1 MARGRIAILGRGEHV
16 QFRLEKRPKPSQA
29 ALYLAPALSVLL
41 TMLVGALLFSALG
54 YDGIGAVLE
63 IFTRPITN
71 PLKWQDLGVK
81 AAPLIIIAVG
91 LSIAYRANVWNIGAE
106 GQYVAG
112 ALGGTAV
119 VLLTMKMQGPWIL
132 PTMLVCGV
140 LAGMALAVIPAF
152 LKTRFEVNEILTTLM
167 LNYAI
172 VQLLYYLLRTSWK
185 DPMAFGF
192 PRTSL
197 FTASQSLPYLWQGT
211 ILHWGVP
218 IALTVAMIA
227 FFVMGRSVFGFQVR
241 VVGSAPNAARHGG
254 FSANGTVWLVMLV
267 SGGLAGLAGVLEAA
281 GPFRQ
286 LVPAFPTGYGFTAI
300 IVAFLGRLNPFGCVI
315 AGLVLAISYVGG
327 EVAQTTLGLPSAA
340 TGIFQGML
348 LFFLLA
354 GDVFVRY
361 RIRSTSA
368 RVAGG
373 AT

>member
-1 MARGRIAILGRGEHV
+1 M
-16 QFRLEKRPKPSQA
+16 
-29 ALYLAPALSVLL
+29 LYLAPVLAVLL
-41 TMLVGALLFSALG
+41 TMVVGAILFSSLG
-54 YDGIGAVLE
+54 YDGVGAVLE
-63 IFTRPITN
+63 IFTKPLTN

-91 LSIAYRANVWNIGAE
+91 LSICYRANVWNIGGE

-119 VLLTMKMQGPWIL
+119 VLLTMKMDGPWIL
-132 PTMLVCGV
+132 PAMIICGV
-140 LAGMALAVIPAF
+140 LAGMAMAAIPAF
-152 LKTRFEVNEILTTLM
+152 LKTRLDVNEILTTLM

-192 PRTSL
+192 PRTAL
-197 FTASQSLPYLWQGT
+197 FSTSQSLPYLWPGT

-218 IALTVAMIA
+218 IALVVAVVAWFIMS
-227 FFVMGRSVFGFQVR
+227 RSVFGFQVR
-241 VVGSAPNAARHGG
+241 VVGSAPNAARYGG
-254 FSANGTVWLVMLV
+254 FSAKRTVWLALLV

-300 IVAFLGRLNPFGCVI
+300 IVAFLGRLNPLGCVI

-361 RIRSTSA
+361 RLRSVSTRS
-368 RVAGG
+368 VGG
-373 AT
+373 MA